1 VVGRHERFVRLEG
14 GTSMIPTL
22 VRWVRAQNETTQSL
36 VVAGT
41 LGLSVVMLVVIIVGV
56 LT

>member
-1 VVGRHERFVRLEG
+1 MIVRL
-14 GTSMIPTL
+14 
-22 VRWVRAQNETTQSL
+22 VNWVRAQNETTQGL

-41 LGLSVVMLVVIIVGV
+41 LGLTVVVIAVVISI

>member
-1 VVGRHERFVRLEG
+1 
-14 GTSMIPTL
+14 MIPTL